1 MIEINTMVI
10 YVVNCQ
16 QYLCHY
22 HYHGHHDH
30 MFHNDHERC
39 HHYCIDYTPDCALH
53 NVHNVHTLN
62 Y

>member
-22 HYHGHHDH
+22 HYHDH
-30 MFHNDHERC
+30 MFHHDHEGY
-39 HHYCIDYTPDCALH
+39 HHYCIDNTPDCTL
-53 NVHNVHTLN
+53 HNVHTLN
-62 Y
+62 D